1 MAEENWKPFWPRG
14 EKTACV
20 EVKTSDLQMQA
31 KPGCEQPCKW
41 LMKERLSWLKA
52 PEPQTPP
59 SSPAHF
65 ILSSTFH
72 NKLSLFLSLFVC
84 PWSILCS
91 RNQERRCLLGAVW
104 TLIHT
109 YNTRR
114 QGCENGPW
122 TSSYW
127 PQIWLCTGTLSAH
140 RRWSM
145 REWALSPLPCGFKAH
160 TEQNRNSKVTTS
172 PSTCRLKASTSQG
185 GHDTLTSSAPW
196 IIFCSSRSF
205 NFSLQLIASPI
216 SGPLFI
222 WKILTP
228 WVISLWWDEEGNELQ
243 LSPRCL
249 STILL
254 TLSLCILHTA
264 IGQKKVLHVIVMC
277 WGRGSCVLWESL
289 I

>member
-1 MAEENWKPFWPRG
+1 MIFKCWQSQAVNNYANDLWKRDCHGSRPLNLRPLP
-14 EKTACV
+14 ALQL
-20 EVKTSDLQMQA
+20 TSFSA
-31 KPGCEQPCKW
+31 V
-41 LMKERLSWLKA
+41 
-52 PEPQTPP
+52 
-59 SSPAHF
+59 
-65 ILSSTFH
+65 
-72 NKLSLFLSLFVC
+72 LFLINFLYFYHHSCVPDPFFV
-84 PWSILCS
+84 PEIK
-91 RNQERRCLLGAVW
+91 NVDVFVGAVW

-122 TSSYW
+122 TSYYC
-127 PQIWLCTGTLSAH
+127 PHIWLCTGTLSAH

-172 PSTCRLKASTSQG
+172 PFTCRLKASTSRG
-185 GHDTLTSSAPW
+185 GHVTLTSSAPW
-196 IIFCSSRSF
+196 VIFCSSSPF

-228 WVISLWWDEEGNELQ
+228 WVISLWWEEEGNELQ

-249 STILL
+249 STMLL

-264 IGQKKVLHVIVMC
+264 IGQKVLRVIVVC
-277 WGRGSCVLWESL
+277 WGRDSCVLWESL